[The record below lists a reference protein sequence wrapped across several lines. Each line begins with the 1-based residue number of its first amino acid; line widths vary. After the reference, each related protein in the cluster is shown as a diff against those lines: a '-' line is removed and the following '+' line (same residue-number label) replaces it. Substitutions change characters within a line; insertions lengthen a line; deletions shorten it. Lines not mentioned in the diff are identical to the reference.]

1 METTL
6 ALILVIMIAGSIFS
20 LHAKDLLS
28 AIVSY
33 GIVGFSLVI
42 AFLVLRAPDLA
53 IVQIVVETISLIIMI
68 SVLIISTGEDLS
80 EKETVR
86 IKGKSYVNIRSLSFI
101 IFSLITCCLL
111 VYFFFIS
118 TGNLDPLGSHKTRMA
133 TEYIMNGV
141 NDTGSVNLVTGV
153 VFDYRGYDTL
163 GEASILF
170 TAVMGV
176 LAILRFKTHKQE
188 KK

>member
-1 METTL
+1 MEI
-6 ALILVIMIAGSIFS
+6 ALTIILVIMIAGSIFS

-42 AFLVLRAPDLA
+42 AFLVLKAPDLA

-80 EKETVR
+80 EKSTVK
-86 IKGKSYVNIRSLSFI
+86 IKGKSYISVRNLSYI
-101 IFSLITCCLL
+101 IFSIIAASLLI
-111 VYFFFIS
+111 YFFIIAI
-118 TGNLDPLGSHKTRMA
+118 GDLDPVGSHKTRMA
-133 TEYIMNGV
+133 TEYIVNGV
-141 NDTGSVNLVTGV
+141 KDTGSVNLVTGV
-153 VFDYRGYDTL
+153 VFDYRAFDTL
-163 GEASILF
+163 GEATILF

-176 LAILRFKTHKQE
+176 LAILRLKTHKQ
-188 KK
+188 